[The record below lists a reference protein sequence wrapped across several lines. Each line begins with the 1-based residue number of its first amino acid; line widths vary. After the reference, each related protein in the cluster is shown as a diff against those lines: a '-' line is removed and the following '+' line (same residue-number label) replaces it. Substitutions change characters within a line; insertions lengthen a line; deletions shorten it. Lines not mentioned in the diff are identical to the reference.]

1 MENFICLRP
10 FPCYCRTTEPKLVE
24 PELYGLLPE
33 PEAESEDGALL
44 DFPHTLRLSP
54 ALGRLPGL
62 TAFKAVYRV
71 GYASGEG

>member
-1 MENFICLRP
+1 
-10 FPCYCRTTEPKLVE
+10 
-24 PELYGLLPE
+24 LYGLLPE